1 MHFLCKG
8 KEILWEGPG
17 SHLGVS
23 IRLEDD
29 SRGLV
34 TSFTLKEYWA
44 QGPSPEIYVNPCRLL
59 RWFWCVHSCR
69 WPCTQHSSPFTIPP
83 LLQPCPS
90 DFCLWALQPPAPP
103 HFPCPSG
110 QSPAIFASLVL
121 YPRVTNVNS
130 FTKVPSSLRTPRK
143 CFWSSL
149 QQYFWMLLKNRILK
163 KTGLKISVLTL
174 YYLSRNSWYS

>member
-23 IRLEDD
+23 IRLEYD

-59 RWFWCVHSCR
+59 RWFWCV
-69 WPCTQHSSPFTIPP
+69 QLP
-83 LLQPCPS
+83 LTLYPALFSLHDSAPAAASPS